1 METLINVL
9 VLVFV
14 FLAGYFTNN
23 TRHRI
28 DKAHEMGTKAPIG
41 ADNPYRLLQVEHTWW
56 DYGRILADQKRLI
69 NFYEQQEI
77 TREGKRTTV
86 KSGKVLPAI
95 LTSAEGVEFIEP
107 IPEDG
112 HIDYTKGMNSK
123 EGAEG

>member
-28 DKAHEMGTKAPIG
+28 DKAYKTGTNA
-41 ADNPYRLLQVEHTWW
+41 ASWAQNPYKLSQVEHTWW
-56 DYGRILADQKRLI
+56 DYGLI

-77 TREGKRTTV
+77 TREGKCAPA
-86 KSGKVLPAI
+86 KSGKVSPAI